1 MLRRPAVA
9 GSWYPDDPAIL
20 GRQVDRSLAAVPA
33 AVGPDDTV
41 VGLLAPHAGIVYS
54 GAVAAAAYA
63 AVRGRAFDLVVLV
76 GPSHYVGFDGVAVWP
91 GGAFETPLGRIPVP
105 EEEVARLVAASP
117 VIVPRTDAH
126 AREHSLEMHLPFLQR
141 ALPGTPLVPLVMGE
155 QTRETI
161 LALAEALAAVY
172 RGRRVLVAAS
182 TDLSHFFDAATA
194 ARLDGRVARLV
205 ARLDDEG
212 LLAELERYPMS
223 ERGRFV
229 MCGGGPAVSVMRA
242 ARLLGSDGARVLAQ
256 AHSGEVSG
264 DSSQVVGYLAA
275 AFGRFAP
282 AAPGARGP
290 AGPH

>member
-9 GSWYPDDPAIL
+9 GSWYPDDPSVL
-20 GRQVDRSLAAVPA
+20 GRQVDRSLAAAPV
-33 AVGPDDTV
+33 AVGPDDMV
-41 VGLLAPHAGIVYS
+41 VGLLGPHAGIVYS

-63 AVRGRAFDLVVLV
+63 AVKGRAFDLVVLV

-105 EEEVARLVAASP
+105 EEEVARLVSASP
-117 VIVPRTDAH
+117 IIVPRTDAH

-205 ARLDDEG
+205 AALDDEG
-212 LLAELERYPMS
+212 LLAELERYPMY

-242 ARLLGSDGARVLAQ
+242 ARLLGSDQARVLAQ
-256 AHSGEVSG
+256 AHSGDVSG

-275 AFGRFAP
+275 AFGRFGP
-282 AAPGARGP
+282 TPPGARGP

>member
-9 GSWYPDDPAIL
+9 GSWYPDDPSLL
-20 GRQVDRSLAAVPA
+20 GRQVDRSLAAAPV
-33 AVGPDDTV
+33 AVGPDDRV
-41 VGLLAPHAGIVYS
+41 VGLLGPHAGIVYS

-105 EEEVARLVAASP
+105 EEEVARLVSASP
-117 VIVPRTDAH
+117 IIVPRTDAH

-205 ARLDDEG
+205 AALDDEG
-212 LLAELERYPMS
+212 LLAELERYPMY

-242 ARLLGSDGARVLAQ
+242 ARLLGSDQARVLAQ
-256 AHSGEVSG
+256 AHSGDVSG

-275 AFGRFAP
+275 AFGRFGP
-282 AAPGARGP
+282 TPPGARGP